1 MDIVIIGTGNVAHVL
16 ARLAMQAGHRIL
28 QVAGRDIEKARSLA
42 MTCGAQARKGF
53 AGLAIADLYIMA
65 VSDTAIPK
73 LAARIRLSAGIIA
86 HTAGSVST
94 AALAPCGVPHG
105 VLWPLQS
112 IRANLGRIPEIP
124 WIVDGNDEHTRQS
137 LTTFAGTLSGTV
149 SRANDMQRRELH
161 LAAVYTSNF
170 INHLVAQAEGY
181 CHDRG
186 LDFELLRPI
195 LTETVNR
202 ISEVPA
208 AQLQTGPAVRGD
220 QATLRM
226 HREMLKDRPEM
237 LAVYRLLTR
246 SIREA
251 RL

>member
-1 MDIVIIGTGNVAHVL
+1 MDIVIIGTGNVAQVL

-28 QVAGRDIEKARSLA
+28 QVAGRDMEKVRSLA
-42 MTCGAQARKGF
+42 LTCGAQARKGY
-53 AGLAIADLYIMA
+53 AGLTSADLCIMA
-65 VSDTAIPK
+65 VTDAAIPK
-73 LAARIRLSAGIIA
+73 LAAKIRLSSGIIA

-94 AALAPCGVPHG
+94 TVLAPCGVSHG

-112 IRANLGRIPEIP
+112 IRANLDRIPEIP
-124 WIVDGNDEHTRQS
+124 WIVDGSDDHARRS
-137 LTTFAGTLSGTV
+137 LTAFARTLSGTV
-149 SRANDMQRRELH
+149 SLASDQQRRELH

-181 CHDRG
+181 CQDRG

-202 ISEVPA
+202 ISEARA

-251 RL
+251 RP